1 MDSTLIDVRP
11 LSPKDAT
18 MALFSIT
25 DEGTRTRPRA
35 PEIVNKDIIVVA
47 ITVYHNSVTPG
58 FKLFTTI
65 LALQQH
71 LVTRWYVVLVT

>member
-11 LSPKDAT
+11 LSPKDAM

-25 DEGTRTRPRA
+25 EEGTRPRA

-47 ITVYHNSVTPG
+47 ITVYHNPVTPG
-58 FKLFTTI
+58 FTLFTTI
-65 LALQQH
+65 LSLQQH
-71 LVTRWYVVLVT
+71 LVTRCVVLVT